1 MKILL
6 DSTFPGGYA
15 AGLEVWTQNLIHSL
29 AAIDNIN
36 QYVIFGFFIRN
47 FSHRKKTIHI
57 PQQTNFSLYVKKLPR
72 PFVVFLEDHNISVI
86 EKLLLRQNIDIYHG
100 TGYFLPCLKKIKGIV
115 TIHGLDFAEMDT
127 YWYKD
132 KWYKNVP
139 LYLKRADI
147 VVTVSEYVKN
157 SIVNNYKIPQEKI
170 IVVYPGISETFR
182 IIENTTNGIDEK
194 LNVYSPYIL
203 TVATSIERKNLKR
216 LLHAFSIV
224 IKKIK
229 NLNLVIIGNKENFE
243 KGLSEEIKN
252 FNLKGKIIFPGYLN
266 SKKLVYY
273 YNKAEVFVFPSLYEG
288 FGFPVL
294 EAMAC
299 GCPVISSN
307 VSALPEITGSAAFL
321 VNPYSPEE
329 IAYAMEKV
337 LVDRKKRN
345 EMRKAGIEQA
355 KKFSWEKTA
364 EKMINLYN
372 RIILFE

>member
-139 LYLKRADI
+139 LYLKRSDAI
-147 VVTVSEYVKN
+147 VTVSKYVKN

-170 IVVYPGISETFR
+170 IVVYPGISEQFR
-182 IIENTTNGIDEK
+182 IMENTTNEINEK
-194 LNVYSPYIL
+194 LNVYSPYVL
-203 TVATSIERKNLKR
+203 TVATSVERKNLKR
-216 LLHAFSIV
+216 LLNAFSIV
-224 IKKIK
+224 ANKIK
-229 NLNLVIIGNKENFE
+229 ELKLIIVGNKENFQ
-243 KGLSEEIKN
+243 KGLGEEIEK
-252 FNLKGKIIFPGYLN
+252 FNLEGKVIFPGYLN
-266 SKKLVYY
+266 PEKLVYF
-273 YNKAEVFVFPSLYEG
+273 YNRAEVFVFPSLYEG
-288 FGFPVL
+288 FGLPVL
-294 EAMAC
+294 EAMTC
-299 GCPVISSN
+299 GCPVIASN
-307 VSALPEITGSAAFL
+307 VSALPEITGGAAIL
-321 VNPYSPEE
+321 INPYSPEE
-329 IAYAMEKV
+329 IACAIERV
-337 LVDRKKRN
+337 LLDRTTRN
-345 EMRKAGIEQA
+345 KMREAGLKEA
-355 KKFSWEKTA
+355 KKFSWKKTA
-364 EKMINLYN
+364 EEMIGVYRTVLS
-372 RIILFE
+372 E